1 MAKQTEYE
9 FQISTIETIDRAMF
23 NWLSEGMNV
32 HTTTNKGWKKVP
44 VIWLSSERNFHI
56 KNDKDL
62 RDANGV
68 LKLPLMSVERTSM
81 VKDLTN
87 KGGYYAA
94 VPENT
99 DYKGGAL
106 TIARRVNQDKSSK
119 YAKNA
124 LNRRPGLSGLESK
137 FQNWNIRNYNS
148 KVVYEHI
155 SIPLPTY
162 VNVQYKLVLRTE
174 YQQQM
179 NDIMAAFY
187 TKPNSSSVNS
197 LFIEADGHHFELFID
212 GNFAQANNSSNIGNS
227 EKTYQTT
234 LTFRVQGY
242 LVGADENSDKPKVVV
257 RENAVDLVMS
267 RERVIT
273 GDVPQYPTSTTE
285 DQASDDDADSSD

>member
-1 MAKQTEYE
+1 MGKLTEYE
-9 FQISTIETIDRAMF
+9 IQPSTIETIDRAMLT
-23 NWLSEGMNV
+23 WVDEQMNV
-32 HTTTNKGWKKVP
+32 HTTTNKGWNKVP

-56 KNDKDL
+56 KNNKDL

-68 LKLPLMSVERTSM
+68 LKLPLMSIERVSM
-81 VKDLTN
+81 TKDLTN

-106 TIARRVNQDKSSK
+106 TIARRINQDKSSK
-119 YAKNA
+119 YAENS
-124 LNRRPGLSGLESK
+124 LNRRPGIDGLANK

-148 KVVYEHI
+148 KVVYEYI
-155 SIPLPTY
+155 SVPIPTY

-197 LFIEADGHHFELFID
+197 LFIGADDHRFEMFID
-212 GNFAQANNSSNIGNS
+212 GNFNQANNASNISGD
-227 EKTYQTT
+227 EKVYQTT

-242 LVGADENSDKPKVVV
+242 LLGADKNDDKPKVVI
-257 RENAVDLVMS
+257 RENAVDVVLS

-273 GDVPQYPTSTTE
+273 GDLPQYPTSTTE
-285 DQASDDDADSSD
+285 DPAPEDDADSSD